1 MLLQF
6 QHVSLSI
13 LVTSLSGEAGAGS
26 HLCLLADIG
35 SIVVAATR
43 VTRKGVSIGHICVT
57 ITQLRKSVERSGAFG
72 VHSMSCRV
80 SGFSAVL
87 R

>member
-57 ITQLRKSVERSGAFG
+57 ITQLRKSVERSGALWRAFN
-72 VHSMSCRV
+72 VL
-80 SGFSAVL
+80 SGFRGS
-87 R
+87 RQS